1 MNAYEEKNEKGIIC
15 ILLKELIYEKRII
28 KMLPKGME
36 EALKKYLLNIAKDEK
51 QKELN
56 FSKIRIL

>member
-1 MNAYEEKNEKGIIC
+1 MF
-15 ILLKELIYEKRII
+15 
-28 KMLPKGME
+28 PKGME
-36 EALKKYLLNIAKDEK
+36 EALKKYILNIAKDEK